1 MNGPSRYAEEVR
13 PAPGRYPPAPHAA
26 GPYAPGGPVPASP
39 YELVRLTP
47 LMRRGPGRPGISVA
61 VIDGAVAR
69 DRPEF
74 AGRRPVVLADAGGT
88 DGTGG
93 AAGARSCGRGDVSCL
108 HGTFVAG
115 LLGARRSC
123 ATPGICPGCTL
134 LVRPIFAAAGAG
146 TRSAP
151 AARAEELAAAIV
163 RSVDAGARVLNL
175 SVAPAQPSGSGHRA
189 LEEALDHAAG
199 RGVITVVA
207 AGNQGAVGT
216 SVLTRHPWT
225 IPVVAYDARGRPMGL
240 SNLSG
245 AIGTRGVGA
254 PGERVM
260 SLGAGARPLVL
271 TGTSAATPF
280 VTGTVA
286 LLLSEFPDAS
296 AAEVRAA
303 VVGSGR
309 AALGGSRRTVVP
321 PLLDAWGARSAL
333 LTARRPRSAG
343 RRAPAPLGR
352 SQ

>member
-1 MNGPSRYAEEVR
+1 M
-13 PAPGRYPPAPHAA
+13 PAY
-26 GPYAPGGPVPASP
+26 P

-47 LMRRGPGRPGISVA
+47 LMERGPGRPGISVA

-69 DRPEF
+69 GRPEF
-74 AGRRPVVLADAGGT
+74 AGQRLIALADE
-88 DGTGG
+88 GG
-93 AAGARSCGRGDVSCL
+93 AEGAEGPPGTRNCGPGDASCL

-134 LVRPIFAAAGAG
+134 LVRPIFATAGAG

-151 AARAEELAAAIV
+151 AARAEELASAVV

-225 IPVVAYDARGRPMGL
+225 IPVVAYDARGRPMSL
-240 SNLSG
+240 SNLSA

-254 PGERVM
+254 PGERVVG
-260 SLGAGARPLVL
+260 LGAGARPLVL

-309 AALGGSRRTVVP
+309 AARGGSRRTVVP

-333 LTARRPRSAG
+333 LAARRARGTG
-343 RRAPAPLGR
+343 RPAPAPPAR

>member
-1 MNGPSRYAEEVR
+1 M
-13 PAPGRYPPAPHAA
+13 
-26 GPYAPGGPVPASP
+26 PASP

-47 LMRRGPGRPGISVA
+47 LMQRGPGRPGISVA

-69 DRPEF
+69 GRPEF
-74 AGRRPVVLADAGGT
+74 AGRRLVVLADAGGA
-88 DGTGG
+88 DGTG
-93 AAGARSCGRGDVSCL
+93 GARSCGRGDASCL

-115 LLGARRSC
+115 LLGARRSG

-175 SVAPAQPSGSGHRA
+175 SVAPAQPSGSGNRA

-245 AIGTRGVGA
+245 AIGSRGVGA
-254 PGERVM
+254 PGERVR

-309 AALGGSRRTVVP
+309 VARGSARRTVVP

-333 LTARRPRSAG
+333 LAARRPRSTG
-343 RRAPAPLGR
+343 RRAPAPQAR